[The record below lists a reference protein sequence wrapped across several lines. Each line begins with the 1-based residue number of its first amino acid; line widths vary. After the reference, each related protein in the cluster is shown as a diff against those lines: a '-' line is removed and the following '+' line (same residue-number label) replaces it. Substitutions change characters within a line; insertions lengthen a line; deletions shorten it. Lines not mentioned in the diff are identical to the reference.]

1 MGYKWK
7 KEAEDMT
14 YSRQFHIS
22 TVCFSLSFFDDGYY
36 GSIMLAAMCC
46 NIVTM
51 ARTARRS
58 VILPRR
64 GTLNGNGP
72 GIGSGW
78 AAAAGRLQ

>member
-22 TVCFSLSFFDDGYY
+22 TVCFSLSFFLMLA
-36 GSIMLAAMCC
+36 IMALYLLAAMCC
-46 NIVTM
+46 N
-51 ARTARRS
+51 TARHS
-58 VILPRR
+58 VILARR

>member
-14 YSRQFHIS
+14 YSRQFHIR
-22 TVCFSLSFFDDGYY
+22 TVCFSLSFFDVGYY

-46 NIVTM
+46 N
-51 ARTARRS
+51 TARHS
-58 VILPRR
+58 FILARR

>member
-1 MGYKWK
+1 MEEGGRGH
-7 KEAEDMT
+7 DI
-14 YSRQFHIS
+14 QS
-22 TVCFSLSFFDDGYY
+22 TVSYQHSLFFSFFFFDVGYY

-46 NIVTM
+46 N
-51 ARTARRS
+51 TARHS
-58 VILPRR
+58 VILARR

>member
-22 TVCFSLSFFDDGYY
+22 TVCFSLSFFF
-36 GSIMLAAMCC
+36 MLAAMCC
-46 NIVTM
+46 NIVTA
-51 ARTARRS
+51 ARAARHS
-58 VILPRR
+58 VILARR